1 MKKRSTL
8 AMIAEDMIT
17 LAIVVL
23 VLLAMTGG
31 LDKLIG

>member
-8 AMIAEDMIT
+8 AMIIEDAIT
-17 LAIVVL
+17 LAIVAL